1 MRAFLPLVLF
11 AVIGGFLYA
20 GLDRDP
26 RLVPSPL
33 IDKPAPEFDLPDLY
47 ATEGALAERFAPT
60 QMQGKVWLF
69 NIWGTWCVA
78 CRIEHPIL
86 VNLAKQNIVD
96 IVGLNYKD
104 DRSAAKQWL
113 KELGNPYVAVPVDD
127 EGRVGIDW
135 GFYGAPE
142 TFVVD
147 KSGVVRHKHIGPVS
161 PEDLQNTILP
171 MVAELRKG
179 A

>member
-1 MRAFLPLVLF
+1 MKALLPLALF
-11 AVIGGFLYA
+11 VVIGGFLYM

-33 IDKPAPEFDLPDLY
+33 IDKPAPEFDLPELY
-47 ATEGALAERFAPT
+47 ASEGAAARFAPA

-69 NIWGTWCVA
+69 NIWGTWCAA
-78 CRIEHPIL
+78 CRVEHPLL
-86 VNLAKQNIVD
+86 VDLANQGIVD

-104 DRSAAKQWL
+104 DQATAKQWL
-113 KELGNPYVAVPVDD
+113 KELGNPYVAVPVDT

-147 KSGVVRHKHIGPVS
+147 KAGIVRLKHIGPVT
-161 PEDLQNTILP
+161 PDVLQNTILP
-171 MVAELRKG
+171 MVAELREDT
-179 A
+179 